1 MFHVNDVVVC
11 GNNGICRIE
20 NIERKKIM
28 NQQKEFYVMVPIL
41 TADSSTLKTKI
52 VLAIDTNRPIRYVKS
67 KDEVT
72 KLLNELSAAT
82 YYNERDYKKREKV
95 YKEVI
100 NSEDI
105 FQYLH
110 VLHTIYSDNAYSSS
124 TDRLYIEVIKRIC
137 NEEVSYALSLET
149 PVEAEKYIHHLL
161 S

>member
-1 MFHVNDVVVC
+1 MFQVNDVVVC

-72 KLLNELSAAT
+72 KLLKFS
-82 YYNERDYKKREKV
+82 
-95 YKEVI
+95 
-100 NSEDI
+100 
-105 FQYLH
+105 
-110 VLHTIYSDNAYSSS
+110 
-124 TDRLYIEVIKRIC
+124 YI
-137 NEEVSYALSLET
+137 L
-149 PVEAEKYIHHLL
+149 
-161 S
+161 